1 MRVITLLLFVMGVF
15 SVWTTL
21 GQTPAFNP
29 SVRAETLMG
38 GWRIPATDAM
48 YDPGAYAFQR
58 GYAFLMADMSISADT
73 ETRDEIASANVAE
86 MRARQAI
93 SALNTAV
100 SLDPANAHAWAQLA
114 WAKARVAEDKEALHA
129 LRISWRLAP
138 YNRVLADT
146 RVNLVGLLTDPA
158 FQVVSLSA
166 TDREAIS
173 MEAETLSRFDK
184 PSFTYYRESF
194 PYLSEL
200 NTGNSKG

>member
-93 SALNTAV
+93 SALNTPCPLIPRMPMPGL
-100 SLDPANAHAWAQLA
+100 SWLGL
-114 WAKARVAEDKEALHA
+114 RRALQKTKRRCMHCEYHGA
-129 LRISWRLAP
+129 LRPII
-138 YNRVLADT
+138 
-146 RVNLVGLLTDPA
+146 GCLLT
-158 FQVVSLSA
+158 L
-166 TDREAIS
+166 
-173 MEAETLSRFDK
+173 
-184 PSFTYYRESF
+184 
-194 PYLSEL
+194 
-200 NTGNSKG
+200 G